1 MADAGTRPIPAERR
15 LLARTAGAR
24 SLLAAGIACGF
35 AAAMVVVASA
45 YLTSVVVSD
54 VFLDGAT
61 LAAVAPALVLIGVL
75 AIGRLPLLVAGDW
88 LTQRAADR
96 VKARLRADLT
106 LHLLALGPGY
116 TGRERSG
123 ELAAVVVSGSEA
135 IEASVTLAQP
145 ARALAVAV
153 PLLVLAAVAVVDPPT
168 VLVLVV
174 TGPVLVLL
182 LAVIGGRAG
191 TITERRFA
199 ELRWLSAFF
208 LDILQG
214 ISTLKLFGRSVEQVD
229 TIRDMSRR
237 YGDTTMEVLRT
248 AFQTSLVL
256 EWGAAVAVALV
267 AVEISLRLMAGA
279 IAFDR
284 ALAVL
289 IIVPEFFLP
298 LRTLATRYHAGAAGR
313 TAAERI
319 DAILAEPVTSA
330 VAAVGAAAPM
340 PSAATATVHS
350 AAAPIRFSAVTVT
363 YPGRDVPALD
373 GLELTIPPRSV
384 VALVGP
390 TGAGKTTV
398 ANVLLR
404 FVDPDAGRV
413 LVGDVP
419 LDTIDPA
426 RWRAEIAWVPQRPHL
441 FHGTVADNIRLA
453 RPDADDASIRAAAV
467 EAGADD
473 FIAALPAGYAT
484 PVGEDG
490 VRLSGGQRQRVAIAR
505 AFLAD
510 ARLVILDEPTSHL
523 DTESEAIIRE
533 SIRRLALRRTVLIVS
548 HRLRLVSSAD
558 LVVVLDHGRVVESG
572 RPAELAAREGHYSR
586 SLAAGDEAERS

>member
-1 MADAGTRPIPAERR
+1 M
-15 LLARTAGAR
+15 
-24 SLLAAGIACGF
+24 
-35 AAAMVVVASA
+35 
-45 YLTSVVVSD
+45 
-54 VFLDGAT
+54 
-61 LAAVAPALVLIGVL
+61 
-75 AIGRLPLLVAGDW
+75 PLLVVGDW
-88 LTQRAADR
+88 LTQRAADK

-106 LHLLALGPGY
+106 GHLLALGPGY

-135 IEASVTLAQP
+135 LEAYVTIAQP

-191 TITERRFA
+191 AITERRFA

-208 LDILQG
+208 LDMLQG
-214 ISTLKLFGRSVEQVD
+214 IATLKLFGRSVEQVD

-267 AVEISLRLMAGA
+267 AVEISLRLMGGA

-319 DAILAEPVTSA
+319 EAILAEPVPGRHGPAASGVGGRSA
-330 VAAVGAAAPM
+330 PSRARRRPTA
-340 PSAATATVHS
+340 PSA
-350 AAAPIRFSAVTVT
+350 
-363 YPGRDVPALD
+363 
-373 GLELTIPPRSV
+373 
-384 VALVGP
+384 
-390 TGAGKTTV
+390 
-398 ANVLLR
+398 
-404 FVDPDAGRV
+404 
-413 LVGDVP
+413 
-419 LDTIDPA
+419 
-426 RWRAEIAWVPQRPHL
+426 
-441 FHGTVADNIRLA
+441 
-453 RPDADDASIRAAAV
+453 
-467 EAGADD
+467 
-473 FIAALPAGYAT
+473 
-484 PVGEDG
+484 
-490 VRLSGGQRQRVAIAR
+490 
-505 AFLAD
+505 
-510 ARLVILDEPTSHL
+510 
-523 DTESEAIIRE
+523 
-533 SIRRLALRRTVLIVS
+533 
-548 HRLRLVSSAD
+548 
-558 LVVVLDHGRVVESG
+558 
-572 RPAELAAREGHYSR
+572 SR
-586 SLAAGDEAERS
+586 G

>member
-1 MADAGTRPIPAERR
+1 MAAV
-15 LLARTAGAR
+15 
-24 SLLAAGIACGF
+24 
-35 AAAMVVVASA
+35 VVVASA
-45 YLTSVVVSD
+45 YLTSVVVSE

-61 LAAVAPALVLIGVL
+61 LATVAPILAVIGLL
-75 AIGRLPLLVAGDW
+75 AVVRMPLLVVGDW

-106 LHLLALGPGY
+106 AHLLELGPGY
-116 TGRERSG
+116 TGRQRSG
-123 ELAAVVVSGSEA
+123 ELAAVVVTGSEA
-135 IEASVTLAQP
+135 LEGYITVAQP

-191 TITERRFA
+191 AITERRFA

-214 ISTLKLFGRSVEQVD
+214 SATLKLFGRSVEQVD

-267 AVEISLRLMAGA
+267 AVEISLRLMGGA

-319 DAILAEPVTSA
+319 EAILAEPVPRPVRALRTEGSA
-330 VAAVGAAAPM
+330 ATVSS
-340 PSAATATVHS
+340 PSAADGAV
-350 AAAPIRFSAVTVT
+350 RFEAVTVT
-363 YPGRDVPALD
+363 YPGREVPALRGID
-373 GLELTIPPRSV
+373 LTLPAESV

-398 ANVLLR
+398 ANILLR
-404 FVDPDAGRV
+404 FIEPDAGRV
-413 LVGDVP
+413 FVGDVA
-419 LDTIDPA
+419 LDTMDVA
-426 RWRAEIAWVPQRPHL
+426 QWRAEVAWVPQRPHL

-453 RPDADDASIRAAAV
+453 RPDADDTAVRDAAR

-473 FIAALPAGYAT
+473 FIAALPGGYAT

-490 VRLSGGQRQRVAIAR
+490 VRLSGGQRQRIAIAR

-510 ARLVILDEPTSHL
+510 ARLVILDEPSSHL
-523 DTESEAIIRE
+523 DAESESVIRD
-533 SIRRLALRRTVLIVS
+533 SVARLARRRTVLIVS
-548 HRLRLVSSAD
+548 HRLRLVSTAD
-558 LVVVLDHGRVVESG
+558 VVVVLDAGRVVETG
-572 RPAELAAREGHYSR
+572 RPAELALRDGPYRRLLSVGGEEDDR
-586 SLAAGDEAERS
+586 P